1 MSILAL
7 KNNFGI
13 IRQVRW
19 RVPTI
24 ATSKPNARDS
34 HTALFGAATP
44 CRDAAASPVQFNRCV
59 SFRDVVVVIV
69 VVVVVLV
76 VVVVFAGVVVVAAAV
91 VAAVVVV

>member
-1 MSILAL
+1 MP
-7 KNNFGI
+7 I
-13 IRQVRW
+13 IG
-19 RVPTI
+19 
-24 ATSKPNARDS
+24 TSKPNARDS
-34 HTALFGAATP
+34 HTALFGAARP

-76 VVVVFAGVVVVAAAV
+76 VVVVFAVVVAAAAAAV

>member
-69 VVVVVLV
+69 VVVLV
-76 VVVVFAGVVVVAAAV
+76 VVVVFAVVVVAAAAAV

>member
-1 MSILAL
+1 MP
-7 KNNFGI
+7 I
-13 IRQVRW
+13 IG
-19 RVPTI
+19 
-24 ATSKPNARDS
+24 TSKPNARDS
-34 HTALFGAATP
+34 HTALFGAARP

-76 VVVVFAGVVVVAAAV
+76 VVVVFAGVVVAAAV

>member
-1 MSILAL
+1 MP
-7 KNNFGI
+7 I
-13 IRQVRW
+13 IG
-19 RVPTI
+19 
-24 ATSKPNARDS
+24 TSKPNARDS

-44 CRDAAASPVQFNRCV
+44 CRDAAPSPVQFNRCV

-76 VVVVFAGVVVVAAAV
+76 VVVVFAGVVVAAAV

>member
-44 CRDAAASPVQFNRCV
+44 CRDAASSPVQFNRCV

-69 VVVVVLV
+69 VVVLV
-76 VVVVFAGVVVVAAAV
+76 VVVVFAVVVVAAAAAV